1 MGDALPADIK
11 RIIDQQTQPQRPLP
25 NSITRAVLPKI
36 GMSADSSLAPA
47 RGRPPTPGRGLER
60 QMSLLDVTGRSSSAH
75 DGVMENNFSFNYS
88 FIPDHAVLPRTA
100 VSTANGELEGPV
112 ADAGLIE
119 VDRTFVIRPMSSED
133 SISVVGLKL
142 ATIPSKLPNIVGL
155 QAVVDNLSSRRVQ
168 SIFDACRLYDH
179 ERRGYLS
186 VPSMIKCIGE
196 VSSASSPW
204 RLFLNSVAPHGEFI
218 EYEKLLRLIDSSRH
232 PEFVKETVAE
242 LLSPDDDDG
251 ADFLFKP
258 STDQENRERCRAQVM
273 TEIEVLLMRNPDLP
287 LDRLKAAT
295 TQKEIEQSEFKM
307 LLELYG
313 LEEAFRPFYQR
324 LVSCFLTPDNK
335 IHFSAFVGCLALVR
349 PPVVQRRTPVQ
360 ARSAPW
366 TKPPL
371 APISAKR
378 NEPS

>member
-1 MGDALPADIK
+1 MSTSDA
-11 RIIDQQTQPQRPLP
+11 
-25 NSITRAVLPKI
+25 
-36 GMSADSSLAPA
+36 
-47 RGRPPTPGRGLER
+47 
-60 QMSLLDVTGRSSSAH
+60 
-75 DGVMENNFSFNYS
+75 
-88 FIPDHAVLPRTA
+88 
-100 VSTANGELEGPV
+100 
-112 ADAGLIE
+112 IE
-119 VDRTFVIRPMSSED
+119 M
-133 SISVVGLKL
+133 
-142 ATIPSKLPNIVGL
+142 
-155 QAVVDNLSSRRVQ
+155 
-168 SIFDACRLYDH
+168 LYDH

-196 VSSASSPW
+196 VIISVSSASSPW

-287 LDRLKAAT
+287 LDRLKTAT

-335 IHFSAFVGCLALVR
+335 I
-349 PPVVQRRTPVQ
+349 Q
-360 ARSAPW
+360 
-366 TKPPL
+366 
-371 APISAKR
+371 
-378 NEPS
+378 